1 MHEDGL
7 ERGRGDYAQ
16 KLDDILVFRVPGLEP
31 YPFIPDRGGRREA
44 ALVLVESAKRKHGLD
59 GAGTRPERMPAFQ
72 MREPLRGG
80 VCRAEKI
87 RRHFIESWEPRQVLD
102 RLGPSRR
109 PPRF

>member
-59 GAGTRPERMPAFQ
+59 GAGTRPQGVPAFH
-72 MREPLRGG
+72 MGEPARGG

-87 RRHFIESWEPRQVLD
+87 SRHFIEIVEPRPGFY
-102 RLGPSRR
+102 RLV
-109 PPRF
+109 